1 MCLTIPL
8 KIKSIRGGIANLSD
22 GQKVDVSLVKN
33 ILVGDWVLHTNGY
46 LIKKIDSQEADEIN
60 KLLSSYPNADASKI
74 DPYFKDILKSA
85 STNGLT
91 KDEIK
96 YLLNLQDQSDLEAL
110 YSQANIIRKTSIKDH
125 ICIHGIVEFSNYCC
139 NNCHYCGLRRDNLAN
154 NLFRMEIDEII
165 NTCDQIV
172 NGRGYKI
179 IVLQSGDDFWYDDN
193 KLSSIIKGIK
203 QKCRV
208 FLYLSIG
215 DRSLKTYRQL
225 KQAGAN
231 GVLYRFETSNSDLYA
246 KLHPNKTLQD
256 RLNNLK
262 AMKEMGFTISTGSII
277 GLPGQTI
284 DDLANDILL
293 MKELGTFMPSIGP
306 LIPSKNTPLA
316 RAKIIDFNLLLKI
329 IAVIR
334 LVMPTARIPVTTAM
348 ETIGGNNSRYQS
360 FMAGSNSVMFN
371 LTPEKYRE
379 SYNIYDNKFYDKEKK
394 YEQWALFKGDLSYQM
409 LEEELK
415 IKI

>member
-316 RAKIIDFNLLLKI
+316 GAKIIDFNIRIRDVLPLSLTFDHRIIDGAEAARFVNDLIKMLEDPDLLL
-329 IAVIR
+329 
-334 LVMPTARIPVTTAM
+334 
-348 ETIGGNNSRYQS
+348 
-360 FMAGSNSVMFN
+360 
-371 LTPEKYRE
+371 
-379 SYNIYDNKFYDKEKK
+379 
-394 YEQWALFKGDLSYQM
+394 
-409 LEEELK
+409 LE
-415 IKI
+415 

>member
-1 MCLTIPL
+1 
-8 KIKSIRGGIANLSD
+8 
-22 GQKVDVSLVKN
+22 
-33 ILVGDWVLHTNGY
+33 
-46 LIKKIDSQEADEIN
+46 
-60 KLLSSYPNADASKI
+60 
-74 DPYFKDILKSA
+74 
-85 STNGLT
+85 
-91 KDEIK
+91 
-96 YLLNLQDQSDLEAL
+96 
-110 YSQANIIRKTSIKDH
+110 
-125 ICIHGIVEFSNYCC
+125 
-139 NNCHYCGLRRDNLAN
+139 
-154 NLFRMEIDEII
+154 
-165 NTCDQIV
+165 
-172 NGRGYKI
+172 
-179 IVLQSGDDFWYDDN
+179 
-193 KLSSIIKGIK
+193 
-203 QKCRV
+203 
-208 FLYLSIG
+208 
-215 DRSLKTYRQL
+215 RSLKTYRQL